1 MTRFFEFLDA
11 PWVQNCLVIAGF
23 LLLAILL
30 WRGSKNEQWIRAG
43 QRLRKDRVGIVSLCV
58 IGLYLL
64 VGAMEMIQLPSKS
77 GKRTIIDALTQKVS
91 LEKSYSAPFAKT
103 TLSLADPEPLN
114 GRHLLGTDALGN
126 DTFVQV
132 LKACRTALI
141 IGGLTSAIYIPL
153 GTLLGILSG
162 YYRRWVDDTVQY
174 VYTTVA
180 AIPEIL
186 LLVAILMVLGKGLG
200 SMAIALGVTGWVG
213 LCRLIRGETLRQ
225 AERPYVM
232 AARALGQSDWK
243 IITQHLL
250 PNVMH
255 LVFIK
260 FVLGFSGLVLA
271 EAILSY
277 LGVGSPVGTPSW
289 GAMIDGARSELSRE
303 PVVWWNIGGATFA
316 LFFLVL
322 SLNLFGDSLRR
333 AFDPKRG

>member
-1 MTRFFEFLDA
+1 MSRFLDNL
-11 PWVQNCLVIAGF
+11 WVQNFLVIGGF
-23 LLLAILL
+23 LLVAFLL
-30 WRGSKNEQWIRAG
+30 WSGSHNENWRRAG
-43 QRLRKDRVGIVSLCV
+43 QRLRKDRVGLIALGVVC
-58 IGLYLL
+58 LYLFI
-64 VGAMEMIQLPSKS
+64 GALEMIQIPSATGQRS
-77 GKRTIIDALTQKVS
+77 ILSAMTQHIPR
-91 LEKSYSAPFAKT
+91 EKSYSAPFAKKT
-103 TLSLADPEPLN
+103 MEAVNPSPLN
-114 GRHLLGTDALGN
+114 GTHILGTDALGN

-153 GTLLGILSG
+153 GTLLGILAG
-162 YYRRWVDDTVQY
+162 YYRKRVDDAIQY
-174 VYTTVA
+174 IYTTVA
-180 AIPEIL
+180 SIPEIL
-186 LLVAILMVLGKGLG
+186 LLVALLMVMKKSLG
-200 SMAIALGVTGWVG
+200 SMAIALGVTAWVG

-225 AERPYVM
+225 AERPYVA
-232 AARALGQSDWK
+232 AARALGQSNWK
-243 IITQHLL
+243 IIMHHVL

-271 EAILSY
+271 EAVLSY

-303 PVVWWNIGGATFA
+303 PVVWWNIGGATVA

-322 SLNLFGDSLRR
+322 SLNVFGDSLRR